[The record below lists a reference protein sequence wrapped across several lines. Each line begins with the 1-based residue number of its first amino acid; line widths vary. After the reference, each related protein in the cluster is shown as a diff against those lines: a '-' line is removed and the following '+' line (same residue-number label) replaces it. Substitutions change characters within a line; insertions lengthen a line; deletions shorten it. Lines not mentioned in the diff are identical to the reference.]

1 MVQQARKIIIS
12 QDDLARNLMDRFILG
27 SEAQNGM
34 LPSTR
39 LLAEEYGVSRL
50 FLREVLAGLQRQGV
64 IETFPGK
71 GVFVKKPDMLNA
83 AKNVHTTIRQSS
95 ATARDLIEARSHLE
109 EQCASLA

>member
-71 GVFVKKPDMLNA
+71 V
-83 AKNVHTTIRQSS
+83 SS
-95 ATARDLIEARSHLE
+95 
-109 EQCASLA
+109 